1 TSQRNLW
8 LSSVMLT
15 ASSCTICSTSLLP
28 WSCSVQTRYAKA
40 VLVNEILRQDLLPVA
55 TDSDSVY
62 NGWRMIR
69 FRFAAKPAS
78 LPDDNYDLME
88 DLSAYQQPWDTIPE
102 QDLILQ
108 AEERTD
114 LANRA
119 AVMEVALNHPL
130 LRDGAILVVS
140 PCKELCNVAE
150 VFSQCTRGAQPI
162 LVYAIELD
170 HLTSSDLSELQQQQA
185 AGAQPPAVLHPGAAD
200 RAAYANYR
208 QQRRQS
214 PARRPSLPA
223 PRPPPLRALATCC
236 SRAAGSASHGCL
248 RSLRARLPQHDAAEA
263 AARRSAGG
271 GYPSRGASPRAAHAA
286 VLVQPAPADAACQ
299 PLASEPVRSFEG
311 NFCASLMLRA
321 PACQGKFV

>member
-1 TSQRNLW
+1 MVVLG
-8 LSSVMLT
+8 
-15 ASSCTICSTSLLP
+15 
-28 WSCSVQTRYAKA
+28 QTRYAKA

-78 LPDDNYDLME
+78 PGRQLRPDGGPVGLPAAVGHH
-88 DLSAYQQPWDTIPE
+88 SE

-170 HLTSSDLSELQQQQA
+170 HLTSSDLSELQQHRQLA
-185 AGAQPPAVLHPGAAD
+185 PNLPLFFIRVPQP
-200 RAAYANYR
+200 AAYANYR
-208 QQRRQS
+208 QQRRQFAC
-214 PARRPSLPA
+214 PPPVPPSAAAAAASGTGDLLQQPQAA
-223 PRPPPLRALATCC
+223 PRLFADLCELGFL
-236 SRAAGSASHGCL
+236 SMM
-248 RSLRARLPQHDAAEA
+248 
-263 AARRSAGG
+263 
-271 GYPSRGASPRAAHAA
+271 PR
-286 VLVQPAPADAACQ
+286 
-299 PLASEPVRSFEG
+299 
-311 NFCASLMLRA
+311 
-321 PACQGKFV
+321 